1 MTTTDVAET
10 TFDWT
15 TLEEDE
21 EIVWEGKPH
30 VYSLVPAFVIGA
42 LLSVVLIGLV
52 IIAWAWIDRE
62 NTEYVVTSKALYKK
76 RGAISR
82 AVKRI
87 DFQKVQNTSLSQG
100 PIGTYLDYGNVEI
113 STAGSEGAEMR
124 FRAVPDPRGVQEL
137 VNRRLQRVRGSR
149 EDTVESRDGPE
160 DVFVEML
167 EELRAIR
174 GAVVD
179 DADEP
184 SGTPHE

>member
-1 MTTTDVAET
+1 MTPDDSAQT

-21 EIVWEGKPH
+21 EVVWEGKPH
-30 VYSLVPAFVIGA
+30 VYSLVPAFVIGT

-82 AVKRI
+82 SVKRI
-87 DFQKVQNTSLSQG
+87 DFEKVQNTSLSQG

-149 EDTVESRDGPE
+149 DDTAEPGDEPD
-160 DVFVEML
+160 DVLVEML

-174 GAVVD
+174 RAVVED
-179 DADEP
+179 TAEA
-184 SGTPHE
+184 SGNPNE